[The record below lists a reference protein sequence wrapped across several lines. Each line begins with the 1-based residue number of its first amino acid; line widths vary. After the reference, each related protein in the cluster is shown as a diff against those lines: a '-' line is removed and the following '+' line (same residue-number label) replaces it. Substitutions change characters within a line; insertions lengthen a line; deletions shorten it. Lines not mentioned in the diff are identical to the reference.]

1 MTNQINNFYWNANKD
16 NCIAILNYELNA
28 ITKDNSWYNDACPSA
43 TITMDDSC
51 VFNLF
56 MPSTYYDQD
65 GMCDIF
71 SLFDSQDE
79 FIFSSPNINAIIRYL
94 NNKNYENI

>member
-1 MTNQINNFYWNANKD
+1 MTNEISTFFWTANKD

-28 ITKDNSWYNDACPSA
+28 IVTDNSWHNDACPSA
-43 TITMDDSC
+43 TITMEDGR
-51 VFNLF
+51 VFSIF

-71 SLFDSQDE
+71 SLFDSEDE
-79 FIFSSPNINAIIRYL
+79 FIFSTPNIKSIINYL
-94 NNKNYENI
+94 NK